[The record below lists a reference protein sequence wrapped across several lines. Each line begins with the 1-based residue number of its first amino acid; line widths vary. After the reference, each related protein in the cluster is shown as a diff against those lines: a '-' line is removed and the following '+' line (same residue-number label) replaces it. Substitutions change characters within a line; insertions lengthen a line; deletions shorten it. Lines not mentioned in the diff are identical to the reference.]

1 MKMHFYVAAKLLST
15 TYGLLFS
22 GYVAFV
28 LTILAI
34 LLKSWQSLEFWIL
47 IFICFGL
54 MAIQHYLALRLK
66 FDVTH

>member
-1 MKMHFYVAAKLLST
+1 MKMQFYVAAKLLST

-47 IFICFGL
+47 IFLCTRQISQGPCP
-54 MAIQHYLALRLK
+54 IRL
-66 FDVTH
+66 FLS

>member
-1 MKMHFYVAAKLLST
+1 MKMQNFMWRQNFLST

-47 IFICFGL
+47 IFLCFGL
-54 MAIQHYLALRLK
+54 MAMQSI
-66 FDVTH
+66 T

>member
-1 MKMHFYVAAKLLST
+1 MKMQFYVAAKLLSA

-47 IFICFGL
+47 IFLCTRQIS
-54 MAIQHYLALRLK
+54 
-66 FDVTH
+66 

>member
-1 MKMHFYVAAKLLST
+1 MKMRFYVVAKLLST

-22 GYVAFV
+22 GYIAFV

-47 IFICFGL
+47 IFLVVFQKVC
-54 MAIQHYLALRLK
+54 
-66 FDVTH
+66 

>member
-1 MKMHFYVAAKLLST
+1 MKMQFYVAAKLLSA

-34 LLKSWQSLEFWIL
+34 LLKSCNLLS
-47 IFICFGL
+47 FG
-54 MAIQHYLALRLK
+54 Y
-66 FDVTH
+66 